1 MANGSINLVNLD
13 FQSLKSSLKEYLS
26 SQSTFRDYDFSGSNI
41 NVLLDVLSY
50 NTYINSFYLNMVG
63 NEMFLD
69 TAQLRES
76 VISHA
81 KELNYTPRSFRS
93 ASARINVS
101 VVPSS
106 NAVTTVNLMRG
117 LTFTSKVGSN
127 TYTFTLPDN
136 IAISGS
142 SNGVFT
148 ASNVEIYEGS
158 LVTDTYIYNSTNT
171 SQRFILS
178 NPTIDTTSLRV
189 YVTEDNAANVLTYS
203 LANTYLGI
211 DSSSQVYFIQ
221 GAEQDLYELKFG
233 NGTQGRKPK
242 HGSAV
247 SAVYRVG
254 NGELPNGA
262 ATFSCDDGI
271 DGHTNVAITTVEV
284 AVGGKVHETTQ
295 EIRTNAPRFYQTQ
308 ERAVTALDYRTLLQ
322 LAYPEI
328 TSINV
333 YGGEQEDPPRYGKV
347 VISADVAQSDGIA
360 ENKKTIWF
368 NFLKDKCPLTID
380 PVFVDPEYLNLEVT
394 SSVGYNMNN
403 TSRTENDLKAAILT
417 KIRVFNEVLLD
428 DFNITF
434 RYSRLVADIDDVD
447 VSIIS
452 NNTDIIMY
460 KDLNIPL
467 RSDEP
472 FKIEYLN
479 AVKILNVESSAITS
493 TYFVFRGNLSRLLD
507 DGNGNINVVS
517 QALVN
522 GVPASIT
529 KVGTVNYTTGIINI
543 TGLNITSYQ
552 GDAIRVKAI
561 AGSKDI
567 TASRN
572 NIIRIKDSDIN
583 ITLTGTRSSTLI
595 I

>member
-13 FQSLKSSLKEYLS
+13 FQSLKSSLKDYLS

-211 DSSSQVYFIQ
+211 DSLSQVYFVQ

-347 VISADVAQSDGIA
+347 IISADVAQSDGIA
-360 ENKKTIWF
+360 ENKKTIWY
-368 NFLKDKCPLTID
+368 NYLKDKCPLTID

-403 TSRTENDLKAAILT
+403 TSRTENDLKAAIIT

-460 KDLNIPL
+460 KDLNVPL

-561 AGSKDI
+561 AESKDI